1 MQKKREA
8 VKTGLPFW
16 NGESGSYL
24 QTPGAS
30 GTSVMTPD
38 LVAFGLDVDGLSK
51 VGEEGVLHLHEFGT
65 AHAAG
70 GAELREVELVALEC
84 PAADEKIAA
93 CVAGD
98 LAVGAELDGRRDFTF
113 LGGTVGPH

>member
-1 MQKKREA
+1 MVNPDLICRRRGFGHERHDELA
-8 VKTGLPFW
+8 LGVK
-16 NGESGSYL
+16 E
-24 QTPGAS
+24 
-30 GTSVMTPD
+30 PD

>member
-1 MQKKREA
+1 MR
-8 VKTGLPFW
+8 P
-16 NGESGSYL
+16 
-24 QTPGAS
+24 
-30 GTSVMTPD
+30 
-38 LVAFGLDVDGLSK
+38 
-51 VGEEGVLHLHEFGT
+51 
-65 AHAAG
+65 G